1 MLKKKYMRYALIL
14 ASLAVLL
21 VVLGGCAPQN
31 MTTMKPPT
39 SGPMGWTYQYLAIPL
54 RHFMAWCAKM
64 ISGPNAYGWG
74 ILILTVIIRLIIM
87 PLMLHQQSKTTYQ
100 QEKMA
105 AIQPQLQLLQK
116 FQKRDDLTMEQKQ
129 QLSVKQMEL
138 FKKNNVSMLGG
149 IGCLPMLIQLPILWA
164 LYQSIQFTP
173 QIAQATFFGINL
185 GQRNYL
191 IAILATIVAA
201 AQSGMMLIGVPEAQ
215 KKTMMTTLFLA
226 PLMTI
231 MFTLFL
237 PAGLGLYM
245 LATNLVMV
253 FQQTIT
259 TWIIQ
264 PRMKARAAREL
275 KESPVVQ
282 VVTEDMFGTPAAST
296 EAGGAAA
303 DPALTA
309 IHERNRERN
318 AGKQQRP
325 RNS

>member
-1 MLKKKYMRYALIL
+1 MLKKKYVRYALL
-14 ASLAVLL
+14 LSSLAVLL
-21 VVLGGCAPQN
+21 IVLGGCAQPAN
-31 MTTMKPPT
+31 LKPPT
-39 SGPMGWTYQYLAIPL
+39 SGPMGWTYQYLAGPL
-54 RHFMAWCAKM
+54 REFMKWCARM

-74 ILILTVIIRLIIM
+74 ILILTVIIRLILM
-87 PLMLHQQSKTTYQ
+87 PLMLRQQSKSTYQ

-105 AIQPQLQLLQK
+105 AIQPQMAILQK
-116 FQKRDDLTMEQKQ
+116 LQKRTDLTMEQKQ
-129 QLSVKQMEL
+129 ELSVKQMEL

-164 LYQSIQFTP
+164 LYQSIEFTP

-185 GQRNYL
+185 GARNYL
-191 IAILATIVAA
+191 IAIIATAVAA
-201 AQSGMMLIGVPEAQ
+201 LQSWMMVIGVPEAQ
-215 KKTMMTTLFLA
+215 KKTMQSTMFLG

-245 LATNLVMV
+245 LATNVVMLV
-253 FQQTIT
+253 QQVIATYV
-259 TWIIQ
+259 IQ

-275 KESPVVQ
+275 KENPVVT
-282 VVTEDMFGTPAAST
+282 VVTEDMFGAPAASA
-296 EAGGAAA
+296 AGASS
-303 DPALTA
+303 DPHVAA

-325 RNS
+325 HAD